1 MTSLIRPFIPSD
13 TADMSALMADL
24 GYPSTPEQVAER
36 MRSMS
41 ADYYHTLVAEMDGRV
56 VGFIGVIILPVYEY
70 SIPVGWIL
78 ALSVAEHHRRKGI
91 GKALIAA
98 AEDDLRSRGIEDVR
112 LHSGLQRDDAHEF
125 YTRLGYDK
133 TGYRFKKRLIH

>member
-1 MTSLIRPFIPSD
+1 MPAIIRPFATAD
-13 TADMSALMADL
+13 TADMSVLMADL

-36 MRSMS
+36 MATMS
-41 ADYYHTLVAEMDGRV
+41 ADYYHTLVAEVDGRV
-56 VGFIGVIILPVYEY
+56 VGFIGIIVLPVYEY

-78 ALSVAEHHRRKGI
+78 ALSVAEGHRRKGI

-133 TGYRFKKRLIH
+133 TGYRFKKRLLP

>member
-1 MTSLIRPFIPSD
+1 MPATIRPFTGAD
-13 TADMSALMADL
+13 TVDMSSLMADL

-41 ADYYHTLVAEMDGRV
+41 ADYYHTLVAEVEGKV
-56 VGFIGVIILPVYEY
+56 VGFIGIIVLPVYEY

-78 ALSVAEHHRRKGI
+78 ALSVAEAYRRKGI

-98 AEDDLRSRGIEDVR
+98 AEGDLRARGIEDVR
-112 LHSGLQRDDAHEF
+112 LHSGLQREDAHEF

-133 TGYRFKKRLIH
+133 TGYRFKKRLLG

>member
-41 ADYYHTLVAEMDGRV
+41 ADYYHTLVAEVAGRV

-125 YTRLGYDK
+125 YTRLEYDK

>member
-1 MTSLIRPFIPSD
+1 MPASIRPFTTAD
-13 TADMSALMADL
+13 TTDMSALMADL

-41 ADYYHTLVAEMDGRV
+41 PEYYHTLVAEVGGKV
-56 VGFIGVIILPVYEY
+56 IGFIGIIVLPVYEY
-70 SIPVGWIL
+70 SIPIGWIL
-78 ALSVAEHHRRKGI
+78 ALSVAEDHRRKGI

-98 AEDDLRSRGIEDVR
+98 AEDDLQSRGIEDVR
-112 LHSGLQRDDAHEF
+112 LHTGLQREDAHEF

-133 TGYRFKKRLIH
+133 TGYRFKKRLI